1 MSQMGGGLRWHGVS
15 KTGSTAT
22 SRIMNAAKAER
33 EKANRSAP
41 KVGSASV
48 TDSDDWLAVA
58 AAERAARERTGATGN
73 AFADGASLVREAK
86 RQATEDDDEFAIPPT
101 EKRARVDEADGPPP
115 TEKPT
120 EKVELSRE
128 AKREVELS
136 IMELRDELEEE
147 GLDEDAIDARC
158 DALRTKLLEKAAA
171 DAAKGS

>member
-86 RQATEDDDEFAIPPT
+86 RQATTDDDEFAIPAQS
-101 EKRARVDEADGPPP
+101 KKARVDEDAAPP
-115 TEKPT
+115 EKPT

-158 DALRTKLLEKAAA
+158 DALRAKLLEKAAA

>member
-1 MSQMGGGLRWHGVS
+1 M
-15 KTGSTAT
+15 
-22 SRIMNAAKAER
+22 
-33 EKANRSAP
+33 
-41 KVGSASV
+41 
-48 TDSDDWLAVA
+48 TDGDDWLAVA

-86 RQATEDDDEFAIPPT
+86 RQATEDDDEFAIPAQS
-101 EKRARVDEADGPPP
+101 KKARVDEDAAPP
-115 TEKPT
+115 EKPT

-171 DAAKGS
+171 DAAA

>member
-33 EKANRSAP
+33 EKANPSAP

-48 TDSDDWLAVA
+48 TDGDDWLTVA

-86 RQATEDDDEFAIPPT
+86 RQATEDDDEFAIPT
-101 EKRARVDEADGPPP
+101 EKRARVDEADAGQPP
-115 TEKPT
+115 EQPT

-158 DALRTKLLEKAAA
+158 DALRAKLLEKAAA
-171 DAAKGS
+171 DAAKG